1 MITARALATAILIF
15 TLGAVPLWVQRAVG
29 QDTNP
34 PPQKTQEK
42 PAAQKTDSA
51 GQSQPA
57 KTRPPATNDES
68 PFDYQSSEKISEDL
82 SVSFPVDI

>member
-15 TLGAVPLWVQRAVG
+15 TLGAVPLWVQRAAG

-34 PPQKTQEK
+34 PEQETQEK
-42 PAAQKTDSA
+42 PAAQKADAA

-57 KTRPPATNDES
+57 KTRPPATNNAS
-68 PFDYQSSEKISEDL
+68 PFDYQSSEEISEDL